1 MTKILNIDHFAQV
14 KRQLSFKGKLHD
26 VLEVSVQQFIDNLK
40 AAEELEASG
49 QAAEDVRTQRLS
61 AAVETSV
68 EAVMGSI
75 PTLDEA
81 DLRKLPVEA
90 LHTILRF
97 IRGEMDPDEASA
109 PAAPAAAA
117 EGEGPKAS

>member
-14 KRQLSFKGKLHD
+14 KRQLSFKGELHD

-49 QAAEDVRTQRLS
+49 AAPEDLRTQKLS

-68 EAVMGSI
+68 KAVVGSI
-75 PTLDEA
+75 PSFPEA
-81 DLRKLPVEA
+81 ELRKLPIEA
-90 LHTILRF
+90 LQAILKF
-97 IRGEMDPDEASA
+97 IRGEMDPDVTEGA
-109 PAAPAAAA
+109 PEVA
-117 EGEGPKAS
+117 EGAEKKTS